1 MQNIS
6 VRSFTFSLLLFSLFF
21 AAQTLFA
28 QTEAVTGKATATA
41 GFPRVIHY
49 SGELKDGAGNALVGV
64 QGVTLAIYSEQDGG
78 AA

>member
-1 MQNIS
+1 MKNHTHF
-6 VRSFTFSLLLFSLFF
+6 VSLCRLFSLMILLSV
-21 AAQTLFA
+21 AALQGQET
-28 QTEAVTGKATATA
+28 TPETAA
-41 GFPRVIHY
+41 GFPRGIHY